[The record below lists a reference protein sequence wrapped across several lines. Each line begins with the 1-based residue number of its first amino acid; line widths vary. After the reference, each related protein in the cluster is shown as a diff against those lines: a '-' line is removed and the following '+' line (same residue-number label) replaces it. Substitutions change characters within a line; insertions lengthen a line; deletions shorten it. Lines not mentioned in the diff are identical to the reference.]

1 MPLGQT
7 SRIPITSWTP
17 WTIWRASRTIKGMNW
32 GVFEDFE
39 GFFWLW
45 SRMTF
50 FEEILIWVRSF
61 LICNKRFKKEIF
73 QPVLWHAVSSSHKIR
88 PSSWPIKVTWLIGV
102 LDLTLVVNCQCQV
115 WFKWD
120 SKQKRMKKYID
131 IKNKI
136 GCENKP
142 KSSAKFQGI
151 WSSAFCLEDIRL
163 NWPIKAPKWGY
174 LPQG

>member
-1 MPLGQT
+1 MIHGH
-7 SRIPITSWTP
+7 SR
-17 WTIWRASRTIKGMNW
+17 TIWRAWRTKMNL

-88 PSSWPIKVTWLIGV
+88 PSSWPIKSYLTYRGCQTRKLSVSSLI
-102 LDLTLVVNCQCQV
+102 QV
-115 WFKWD
+115 RD
-120 SKQKRMKKYID
+120 KKGW
-131 IKNKI
+131 KNKQTS
-136 GCENKP
+136 NMKL
-142 KSSAKFQGI
+142 SAKMDLQVQRNFKELGSSRKTFVWNGPLRPLLPDNDFYPWIWGKSFQ
-151 WSSAFCLEDIRL
+151 ARVR
-163 NWPIKAPKWGY
+163 
-174 LPQG
+174 